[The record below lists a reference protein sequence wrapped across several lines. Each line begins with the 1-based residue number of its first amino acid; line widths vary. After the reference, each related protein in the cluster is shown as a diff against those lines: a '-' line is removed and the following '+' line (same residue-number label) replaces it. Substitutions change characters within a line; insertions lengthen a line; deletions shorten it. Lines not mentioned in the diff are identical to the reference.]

1 MPVQTQ
7 VQTGA
12 NEVQTAEIAPAAPA
26 DLHLF
31 APAGA
36 NPVQTHADNLHL
48 FAPAGANA
56 VQTRGEDAPPTWDSL
71 PPSMRTPPKVESPPK
86 PLDNLYELI
95 GIEQPPEPPDARAIV
110 QIEEKV
116 PVDESNPIFRRG
128 EVATLGWVNVT
139 EAVASAFNRPVD
151 LPVKPGRPP
160 TNAAQP
166 NHPHFM
172 THYYGE
178 WLRTQ
183 GSTIAEE
190 EDAGRLRWEDPPEG
204 ATLCRAWVCPE
215 RAGPFTKHLTK
226 ETP

>member
-1 MPVQTQ
+1 MRDE
-7 VQTGA
+7 GA
-12 NEVQTAEIAPAAPA
+12 P
-26 DLHLF
+26 H
-31 APAGA
+31 
-36 NPVQTHADNLHL
+36 
-48 FAPAGANA
+48 
-56 VQTRGEDAPPTWDSL
+56 TWTDL
-71 PPSMRTPPKVESPPK
+71 PPSMRKPVVVESPPK

-95 GIEQPPEPPDARAIV
+95 GIEQPPAPPDSRAIEK
-110 QIEEKV
+110 IEENV
-116 PVDESNPIFRRG
+116 PMDENNPIFRRG
-128 EVATLGWVNVT
+128 EAATLGWMNVT
-139 EAVASAFNRPVD
+139 EAVASAFKRPVD

-172 THYYGE
+172 THFYGE
-178 WLRTQ
+178 WLRSQ

-215 RAGPFTKHLTK
+215 RAGPFTKHLLK